1 MNAEELKQTTLDPK
15 KRLALRVEISNELET
30 DKVFNEL
37 MGKDA
42 QARFRLIKEI
52 APEAIELDV

>member
-1 MNAEELKQTTLDPK
+1 MTLDPK
-15 KRLALRVEISNELET
+15 RRMTLRVDISNPVET

-52 APEAIELDV
+52 APEAVDLDV